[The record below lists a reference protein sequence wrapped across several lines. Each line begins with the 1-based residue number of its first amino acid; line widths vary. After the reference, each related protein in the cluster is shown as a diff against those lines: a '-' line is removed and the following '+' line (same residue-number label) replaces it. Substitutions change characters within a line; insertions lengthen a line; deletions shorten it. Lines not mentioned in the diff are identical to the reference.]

1 MSEAMATR
9 SDKRRPPAEPGG
21 ARERVLRT
29 AYELFSRHS
38 LNTVGVDRIVAEA
51 DVAKTT
57 LYRHF
62 PSKDE
67 LAVSVLERHEQV
79 WTRDW
84 LERNVREH
92 KTAGAGLLAVF
103 DAFDDW
109 FRRDDFRGCLFAN
122 ALLET
127 RDAASPVHTAAAT
140 GLRNIRALISSLAE
154 DAGVRDPDLLA
165 RQLQM
170 LLLGAIV
177 YAVDGQVDAARQA
190 REVARALLERDGVR
204 LES

>member
-1 MSEAMATR
+1 MATR
-9 SDKRRPPAEPGG
+9 SDKRRTPAEPGG
-21 ARERVLRT
+21 ARERLLRA
-29 AYELFSRHS
+29 AYELFRRHS

-62 PSKDE
+62 SSKDE
-67 LAVSVLERHEQV
+67 LAVSVLEHHEQV

-84 LERNVREH
+84 LERTVRER
-92 KTAGAGLLAVF
+92 KTAGAGLLAIF

-109 FRRDDFRGCLFAN
+109 FRRDDFRGCLFTN

-127 RDAASPVHTAAAT
+127 RDPGSPVQTAAAT
-140 GLRNIRALISSLAE
+140 GLRNIRALIAGLAKE
-154 DAGVRDPDLLA
+154 AGVRDPDLIA

-177 YAVDGQVDAARQA
+177 YAVEGQLDAARQA
-190 REVARALLERDGVR
+190 REVARVLLERDGVR
-204 LES
+204 LDS

>member
-1 MSEAMATR
+1 MATR
-9 SDKRRPPAEPGG
+9 SDKRQTPAEPGG
-21 ARERVLRT
+21 ARERLLRT
-29 AYELFSRHS
+29 AYELFRRRS

-62 PSKDE
+62 SSKDE
-67 LAVSVLERHEQV
+67 LAVSVLEHHEQV
-79 WTRDW
+79 WTKDW
-84 LERNVREH
+84 LERTVRER
-92 KTAGAGLLAVF
+92 KTAGAGLLAIF

-127 RDAASPVHTAAAT
+127 RDPASPVHTAAAT
-140 GLRNIRALISSLAE
+140 GLRNIRALISSLAK
-154 DAGVRDPDLLA
+154 DAGVRDPDVFS

-177 YAVDGQVDAARQA
+177 HAVEGQLDAARQA
-190 REVARALLERDGVR
+190 RDVARALLERDGVR

>member
-1 MSEAMATR
+1 MATR
-9 SDKRRPPAEPGG
+9 SDTRRTPAEPGG
-21 ARERVLRT
+21 ARERLLRT
-29 AYELFSRHS
+29 AYELFRRYG
-38 LNTVGVDRIVAEA
+38 LNTVGVDRIVTEA

-62 PSKDE
+62 SSKDE
-67 LAVSVLERHEQV
+67 LAVSVLEHHEQV

-84 LERNVREH
+84 LERTVRERE
-92 KTAGAGLLAVF
+92 TAGAGLLAIF

-109 FRRDDFRGCLFAN
+109 FRRDDFRGCLFTN

-127 RDAASPVHTAAAT
+127 RDPRSPVQTAAAT
-140 GLRNIRALISSLAE
+140 GLGNIRALIASLAKE
-154 DAGVRDPDLLA
+154 AGVRDPDLFA

-177 YAVDGQVDAARQA
+177 HAVAGQLDAARQA
-190 REVARALLERDGVR
+190 REVARVLLERDGVR

>member
-1 MSEAMATR
+1 MATR
-9 SDKRRPPAEPGG
+9 SDKRRTPAEPGG
-21 ARERVLRT
+21 ARERLLRA
-29 AYELFSRHS
+29 AYELFRRHS

-62 PSKDE
+62 SSKDE
-67 LAVSVLERHEQV
+67 LAVSVLEHHEQV

-84 LERNVREH
+84 LERTVRER
-92 KTAGAGLLAVF
+92 KTAGAGLLAIF

-109 FRRDDFRGCLFAN
+109 FRRDDFRGCLFTN
-122 ALLET
+122 ALLEI
-127 RDAASPVHTAAAT
+127 RDPGSPVQTAAAT
-140 GLRNIRALISSLAE
+140 GLRNIRALIAGLAKE
-154 DAGVRDPDLLA
+154 AGARDPDLLA

-177 YAVDGQVDAARQA
+177 YAVEGQLDAARQA
-190 REVARALLERDGVR
+190 REVARVLLERDGVR
-204 LES
+204 LDS

>member
-1 MSEAMATR
+1 MATR
-9 SDKRRPPAEPGG
+9 SDKRRTPAEPGG
-21 ARERVLRT
+21 ARERLLRT
-29 AYELFSRHS
+29 AYELFGRHS
-38 LNTVGVDRIVAEA
+38 LSTVGVDRIVAEA

-62 PSKDE
+62 SSKNE
-67 LAVSVLERHEQV
+67 LAVSVLEHHEQV

-84 LERNVREH
+84 LERTVRER
-92 KTAGAGLLAVF
+92 KTAGAGLLAIF

-127 RDAASPVHTAAAT
+127 RDPGSPVHSAAAT
-140 GLRNIRALISSLAE
+140 GLRNIRALIASLAKE
-154 DAGVRDPDLLA
+154 AGVRDPDLLA

-177 YAVDGQVDAARQA
+177 HAVEGELDAARQA
-190 REVARALLERDGVR
+190 REVARVLLERDGVR
-204 LES
+204 LDS

>member
-1 MSEAMATR
+1 MSDAVATR
-9 SDKRRPPAEPGG
+9 SDKRRTPAGPGG
-21 ARERVLRT
+21 ARERLLST
-29 AYELFSRHS
+29 AYELFRRQS
-38 LNTVGVDRIVAEA
+38 LNSVGVDRIVAEA

-62 PSKDE
+62 SSKDE
-67 LAVSVLERHEQV
+67 LAASVLKHHEQV

-84 LERNVREH
+84 LERTVRERE
-92 KTAGAGLLAVF
+92 TPGAGLLAIF

-127 RDAASPVHTAAAT
+127 RDPASPVHTAAAT
-140 GLRNIRALISSLAE
+140 GLSNIRDLISSLAK
-154 DAGVRDPDLLA
+154 DAGVHDPNLFA

-177 YAVDGQVDAARQA
+177 HAVEGQLDAARQA
-190 REVARALLERDGVR
+190 REVARALLEREGVR
-204 LES
+204 VES

>member
-1 MSEAMATR
+1 MATR
-9 SDKRRPPAEPGG
+9 SDKRRTPAEPGG
-21 ARERVLRT
+21 ARERLVRA
-29 AYELFSRHS
+29 AYELFRRHG

-62 PSKDE
+62 SSKDE
-67 LAVSVLERHEQV
+67 LAVSVLELHEQV
-79 WTRDW
+79 WTKDW
-84 LERNVREH
+84 LERTVRER
-92 KTAGAGLLAVF
+92 KTAGAGLLAIF
-103 DAFDDW
+103 DAFDEW

-127 RDAASPVHTAAAT
+127 RDPGSPVQTAAAT

-154 DAGVRDPDLLA
+154 DAGVRDPDLVA

-177 YAVDGQVDAARQA
+177 HAVEGQLDAARQA
-190 REVARALLERDGVR
+190 REVARVLLERDGVR
-204 LES
+204 LQS

>member
-1 MSEAMATR
+1 MATR
-9 SDKRRPPAEPGG
+9 SDKRRTPAEPGG
-21 ARERVLRT
+21 ARERLLGT
-29 AYELFSRHS
+29 AYELFRRHS

-62 PSKDE
+62 SSKDE
-67 LAVSVLERHEQV
+67 LAVSVLEHHEQV
-79 WTRDW
+79 WSKDW
-84 LERNVREH
+84 LERTVRERE
-92 KTAGAGLLAVF
+92 TAGAGLLAIF

-127 RDAASPVHTAAAT
+127 RDPGSPVHTAAAT
-140 GLRNIRALISSLAE
+140 GLRNIRALIRSLAK
-154 DAGVRDPDLLA
+154 DAGVHDPDLFA

-170 LLLGAIV
+170 LLLGAV
-177 YAVDGQVDAARQA
+177 VHAVEGQLDAARQA
-190 REVARALLERDGVR
+190 REVARALLEPDGVR

>member
-1 MSEAMATR
+1 MATR
-9 SDKRRPPAEPGG
+9 SDKRRTPAEPGG
-21 ARERVLRT
+21 ARERLLRT
-29 AYELFSRHS
+29 AYELFRGHS

-62 PSKDE
+62 SSKDE
-67 LAVSVLERHEQV
+67 LAVSVLEHHEQV

-84 LERNVREH
+84 LERTVRER
-92 KTAGAGLLAVF
+92 KTAGASLLAIF

-109 FRRDDFRGCLFAN
+109 FRRDDFQGCLFAN
-122 ALLET
+122 TLLET
-127 RDAASPVHTAAAT
+127 RDPASPIHTAAAT
-140 GLRNIRALISSLAE
+140 GLSNIRDLISSLAK
-154 DAGVRDPDLLA
+154 DAGVRDPDLFA

-177 YAVDGQVDAARQA
+177 HAVEGQLDAARQA

>member
-1 MSEAMATR
+1 MATR
-9 SDKRRPPAEPGG
+9 SDKRRTPAEPGG
-21 ARERVLRT
+21 ARERLLLT
-29 AYELFSRHS
+29 AYELFRRHS
-38 LNTVGVDRIVAEA
+38 LNTVGVDRIVGEA

-62 PSKDE
+62 SSKDE
-67 LAVSVLERHEQV
+67 LAVSVLEHHEQV

-84 LERNVREH
+84 LERTVREQ
-92 KTAGAGLLAVF
+92 KTAGAGLLAIF

-127 RDAASPVHTAAAT
+127 RDPESPVHSAAAT
-140 GLRNIRALISSLAE
+140 GLRNIRALIGSLAK
-154 DAGVRDPDLLA
+154 DAGVRDPDLVA

-177 YAVDGQVDAARQA
+177 HAVEGELDAARQA
-190 REVARALLERDGVR
+190 REVARVLLERDGVR
-204 LES
+204 L

>member
-1 MSEAMATR
+1 MATR
-9 SDKRRPPAEPGG
+9 TDKRRTPARHGG
-21 ARERVLRT
+21 ARERLLRT
-29 AYELFSRHS
+29 AYDLFRRQS
-38 LNTVGVDRIVAEA
+38 LNTVGIDRIVAEA

-62 PSKDE
+62 SSKDE
-67 LAVSVLERHEQV
+67 LVASVLQHHEQV
-79 WTRDW
+79 WTKGW
-84 LERNVREH
+84 LERTVRERE
-92 KTAGAGLLAVF
+92 TAGAGLLAIF

-109 FRRDDFRGCLFAN
+109 FRQDDFQGCLFAN

-127 RDAASPVHTAAAT
+127 RDPWSPVHAAAAT
-140 GLRNIRALISSLAE
+140 GLSNVRDLISSLAK
-154 DAGVRDPDLLA
+154 DAGVRDPDLFA

-177 YAVDGQVDAARQA
+177 HAVEGQLDAARQA

>member
-1 MSEAMATR
+1 MATR
-9 SDKRRPPAEPGG
+9 SDKRRTPAEPGG
-21 ARERVLRT
+21 ARERLLRA
-29 AYELFSRHS
+29 AYELFRRHS

-62 PSKDE
+62 SSKDE
-67 LAVSVLERHEQV
+67 LAVSVLEHHEQV

-84 LERNVREH
+84 LERTVREQ
-92 KTAGAGLLAVF
+92 KTPGASLLAIF

-122 ALLET
+122 VLLET
-127 RDAASPVHTAAAT
+127 RDPESPVHSAAAT
-140 GLRNIRALISSLAE
+140 GLRNIRALIGSLAK
-154 DAGVRDPDLLA
+154 DAGVRDPDLVA

-177 YAVDGQVDAARQA
+177 HA
-190 REVARALLERDGVR
+190 
-204 LES
+204 

>member
-1 MSEAMATR
+1 MATR
-9 SDKRRPPAEPGG
+9 SDKRRTPAEPGG
-21 ARERVLRT
+21 ARERLLRA
-29 AYELFSRHS
+29 AYELFRRHS

-62 PSKDE
+62 SSKDE
-67 LAVSVLERHEQV
+67 LAVSVLEHHEQV

-84 LERNVREH
+84 LERTVRER
-92 KTAGAGLLAVF
+92 KTAGAGLLAIF

-109 FRRDDFRGCLFAN
+109 FRRDDFRGCLFTN

-127 RDAASPVHTAAAT
+127 RDPGSPVQTAAAT
-140 GLRNIRALISSLAE
+140 GLRNIRALIAGLAKE
-154 DAGVRDPDLLA
+154 AGVRDPDLIA

-177 YAVDGQVDAARQA
+177 HAVEGQLDAARQA
-190 REVARALLERDGVR
+190 REVARVLLERDGVR
-204 LES
+204 LDS

>member
-1 MSEAMATR
+1 MATP
-9 SDKRRPPAEPGG
+9 SDKRRTPPEPGG
-21 ARERVLRT
+21 ARERLLQT
-29 AYELFSRHS
+29 AYELFRGQS
-38 LNTVGVDRIVAEA
+38 LNTVGIDRIVAEA

-62 PSKDE
+62 SSKDE
-67 LAVSVLERHEQV
+67 LATSVLQHHEQV
-79 WTRDW
+79 WTRGW
-84 LERNVREH
+84 LERTIRERE
-92 KTAGAGLLAVF
+92 TAGAGLLAIF

-109 FRRDDFRGCLFAN
+109 FRQDDFRGCLFAN

-127 RDAASPVHTAAAT
+127 RNPRSPVHTAAAT
-140 GLRNIRALISSLAE
+140 GLSNIRDLISSLAK
-154 DAGVRDPDLLA
+154 DAGVRDPDLFA

-177 YAVDGQVDAARQA
+177 HAVEGQLDAARQA